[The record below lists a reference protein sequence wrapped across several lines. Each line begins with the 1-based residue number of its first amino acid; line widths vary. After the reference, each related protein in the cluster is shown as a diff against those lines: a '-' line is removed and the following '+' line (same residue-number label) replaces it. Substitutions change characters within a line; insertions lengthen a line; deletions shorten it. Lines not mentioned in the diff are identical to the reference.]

1 MSLLLLFA
9 GAGIQTPPP
18 SIIKVIGRVSGGDA
32 ARASTQSGATHARLS
47 AGDAGRGGLT
57 TGETAG
63 DTTGGSAAR
72 GDVESGEE
80 P

>member
-9 GAGIQTPPP
+9 GAGLNLPPP
-18 SIIKVIGRVSGGDA
+18 PVIKVIGRVSGGDVS
-32 ARASTQSGATHARLS
+32 RASTQSGATHARLS
-47 AGDAGRGGLT
+47 TGDAGRGGLS

-63 DTTGGSAAR
+63 DTTGGSAGR
-72 GDVESGEE
+72 GGITSGEE